1 MKNQPSAAWNRLAKV
16 FEETHHTAN
25 SFAKH
30 IGLRHAENLYQI
42 KRGNNRIS
50 LDLARRINEYYPE
63 YPVAWLLCGEGD
75 YKNLALKNNPV
86 VSVPVCRN
94 LWTMDFS
101 QLDKLK
107 EKIIVSES
115 VANGAQLA
123 VPFSDGIFAPF
134 LRNSILLLR
143 KCESNEIIYGNVYL
157 VIMGRTRIFRIVRA
171 ETNNPDALRLT
182 GLNPEQFD
190 DMIVQREQIGS
201 LGLVCGAI
209 SQMVQ

>member
-1 MKNQPSAAWNRLAKV
+1 MKDEYSADWKRLEKV
-16 FEETHHTAN
+16 IAETGHTTN
-25 SFAKH
+25 SLAKH
-30 IGLRHAENLYQI
+30 IGLLRGENLYQI

-50 LDLARRINEYYPE
+50 LDVARRIHEHYPE
-63 YPVAWLLCGEGD
+63 YSVGWLMCGEGD
-75 YKNLALKNNPV
+75 ENLNLKNNPV

-101 QLDKLK
+101 QLDKLN